1 MLQTEAIFELL
12 SERHERAVVAYNS
25 SGQVRELQLRLRISF
40 QLRTPA
46 GQELIAPTELL
57 QTRDVSYNESEA
69 LSKEAEFELL
79 YRDMRNDAVQQII
92 RRLAAAKP
100 R

>member
-1 MLQTEAIFELL
+1 M
-12 SERHERAVVAYNS
+12 
-25 SGQVRELQLRLRISF
+25 
-40 QLRTPA
+40 
-46 GQELIAPTELL
+46 
-57 QTRDVSYNESEA
+57 RDVSYNESEA